1 MSLRFGSTSVKN
13 RRKIKGIEKFL
24 IIVVNYISAY
34 IIYSMS
40 FYSSLG
46 YLVFG
51 SRLRR
56 LSEYFLMEVNK
67 VYEQSGIAFDASW
80 FPVFYILSEQQNI
93 PLTDIAEQLEVSH
106 SAVSQ
111 LVTGLRKKG
120 LVNTAPCADDGRR
133 QLVMLSEKGEAL
145 LQEVQPIWEA
155 ITLAMADVT
164 RESKLL
170 LESISQVEKAVQEE
184 PLSARILSKIQ

>member
-1 MSLRFGSTSVKN
+1 
-13 RRKIKGIEKFL
+13 
-24 IIVVNYISAY
+24 
-34 IIYSMS
+34 MS

-80 FPVFYILSEQQNI
+80 FPVFYILSKQQNI

-111 LVTGLRKKG
+111 LITGLKKKG
-120 LVNTAPCADDGRR
+120 LVKTGPCADDGRR
-133 QLVMLSEKGEAL
+133 QLVMLSKKGEEL
-145 LQEVQPIWEA
+145 LQQVQPVWKAIILAMTDLTESQQQLLDA
-155 ITLAMADVT
+155 IT
-164 RESKLL
+164 R
-170 LESISQVEKAVQEE
+170 VEKAVQQES
-184 PLSARILSKIQ
+184 LATRIISSMKN

>member
-1 MSLRFGSTSVKN
+1 
-13 RRKIKGIEKFL
+13 
-24 IIVVNYISAY
+24 
-34 IIYSMS
+34 MS

-80 FPVFYILSEQQNI
+80 FPVFYILSKQQNI

-111 LVTGLRKKG
+111 LVTSLKKKG
-120 LVNTAPCADDGRR
+120 LVETAPCPDDGRR
-133 QLVMLSEKGEAL
+133 QLVMLTDKGESL
-145 LQEVQPIWEA
+145 LQEVQPVWEA
-155 ITLAMADVT
+155 ITLAMT
-164 RESKLL
+164 ELTETQRQSKLL
-170 LESISQVEKAVQEE
+170 LEAITQVEKAVQQE
-184 PLSARILSKIQ
+184 PLSTRILSSMKN

>member
-1 MSLRFGSTSVKN
+1 
-13 RRKIKGIEKFL
+13 
-24 IIVVNYISAY
+24 
-34 IIYSMS
+34 MS

-80 FPVFYILSEQQNI
+80 FPVFYILSRQQNI

-111 LVTGLRKKG
+111 LVTGLKKKG
-120 LVNTAPCADDGRR
+120 LVETAPCPDDGRR
-133 QLVMLSEKGEAL
+133 QLVMLTGKGESL
-145 LQEVQPIWEA
+145 LQEVQPVWEA
-155 ITLAMADVT
+155 ITLAMTALT
-164 RESKLL
+164 ETQRQSKLL
-170 LESISQVEKAVQEE
+170 LEAITQVEKAVQQQ
-184 PLSARILSKIQ
+184 PLSTRILSSMKN

>member
-1 MSLRFGSTSVKN
+1 
-13 RRKIKGIEKFL
+13 
-24 IIVVNYISAY
+24 
-34 IIYSMS
+34 MS

-80 FPVFYILSEQQNI
+80 FPVFYILSKQQNI

-111 LVTGLRKKG
+111 LITGLKKKG
-120 LVNTAPCADDGRR
+120 LVKTGPCADDGRR
-133 QLVMLSEKGEAL
+133 QLVMLSKKGEEL
-145 LQEVQPIWEA
+145 LQQVQPVWNA
-155 ITLAMADVT
+155 ITLAMTDLTA
-164 RESKLL
+164 SQQQLL
-170 LESISQVEKAVQEE
+170 DAITKVEKAVQQE
-184 PLSARILSKIQ
+184 PLSTRIISSMKN

>member
-1 MSLRFGSTSVKN
+1 
-13 RRKIKGIEKFL
+13 
-24 IIVVNYISAY
+24 
-34 IIYSMS
+34 MS

-80 FPVFYILSEQQNI
+80 FPVFYILSKQQNI

-111 LVTGLRKKG
+111 LVTGLKKKG
-120 LVNTAPCADDGRR
+120 LIETAPCPDDGRR
-133 QLVMLSEKGEAL
+133 QLVMLTDKGETL
-145 LQEVQPIWEA
+145 LQEVQPVWDA
-155 ITLAMADVT
+155 ISLAMTALT
-164 RESKLL
+164 ETQRQSKLL
-170 LESISQVEKAVQEE
+170 LEAITQVEKAVQQE
-184 PLSARILSKIQ
+184 PLSTRILSSMKN

>member
-1 MSLRFGSTSVKN
+1 
-13 RRKIKGIEKFL
+13 
-24 IIVVNYISAY
+24 
-34 IIYSMS
+34 MS

-80 FPVFYILSEQQNI
+80 FPVFYILSKQQNI

-111 LVTGLRKKG
+111 LITGLKKKG
-120 LVNTAPCADDGRR
+120 LVKTGPCADDGRR
-133 QLVMLSEKGEAL
+133 QLVMLSKKGEEL
-145 LQEVQPIWEA
+145 LQQVQPVWKA
-155 ITLAMADVT
+155 ITSAMSDLT
-164 RESKLL
+164 ESQQQLL
-170 LESISQVEKAVQEE
+170 DAITKVEKAVQQE
-184 PLSARILSKIQ
+184 PLSTRIISFIS

>member
-1 MSLRFGSTSVKN
+1 
-13 RRKIKGIEKFL
+13 
-24 IIVVNYISAY
+24 
-34 IIYSMS
+34 MS

-80 FPVFYILSEQQNI
+80 FPVFYILSKQQNI

-111 LVTGLRKKG
+111 LITGLKKKG
-120 LVNTAPCADDGRR
+120 LVKTGPCADDGRR
-133 QLVMLSEKGEAL
+133 QLVMLSKKGEEL
-145 LQEVQPIWEA
+145 LQQVQPIWKA
-155 ITLAMADVT
+155 ITVAMTDLT
-164 RESKLL
+164 ESQQQLL
-170 LESISQVEKAVQEE
+170 DAITKVEKAVQQE
-184 PLSARILSKIQ
+184 PLSTRIISSMKN